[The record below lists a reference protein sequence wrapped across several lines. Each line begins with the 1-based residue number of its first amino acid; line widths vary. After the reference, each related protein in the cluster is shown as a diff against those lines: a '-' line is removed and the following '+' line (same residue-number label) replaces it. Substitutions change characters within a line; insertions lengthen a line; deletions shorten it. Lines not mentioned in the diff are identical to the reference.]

1 MKVIIQIP
9 CLNEAKTLPE
19 TLKEIPR
26 EIQGVDSLEIL
37 VIDDGSSDDTSRVAK
52 DHGVHHVVRMSYT
65 KGLANAFRTG
75 IQKALELGADV
86 VVNTD
91 GDNQYPG
98 RFIPQLIR
106 PILEENADMV
116 IGDRQVTKVAHFSP
130 LKRALQDLG
139 SATVRRFS
147 GTNVPD
153 ATSGFRALSREAAL
167 RLNVLSSYTYTLETI
182 VQAGKMGLKIVSVPI
197 ESNQTKRPSRL
208 FKSMFGYIWR
218 SAVTLLRLFILFEPL
233 KFFSVLSSI
242 SMAAG
247 VAIGVRF
254 LFYYFAVSGEGKIQ
268 SLILAAILLIIGF
281 NIFVIGLLSAN
292 LATNRKLLEG
302 CLYRLRRME
311 APPSTPPKA
320 RDSVLLEKNG
330 GTSTDKSP
338 SGQGKDPS
346 PLTQNPP

>member
-1 MKVIIQIP
+1 M
-9 CLNEAKTLPE
+9 
-19 TLKEIPR
+19 
-26 EIQGVDSLEIL
+26 
-37 VIDDGSSDDTSRVAK
+37 
-52 DHGVHHVVRMSYT
+52 
-65 KGLANAFRTG
+65 LA
-75 IQKALELGADV
+75 
-86 VVNTD
+86 NTD

-116 IGDRQVTKVAHFSP
+116 IGDRQVTRVAHFSP
-130 LKRALQDLG
+130 LKRSLQGLG

-147 GTNVPD
+147 GTDVPD

-182 VQAGKMGLKIVSVPI
+182 VQAGKLGLKIVSVPI

-254 LFYYFAVSGEGKIQ
+254 LFYYFGGSGEGKIQ

-292 LATNRKLLEG
+292 LATNRQLLEG
-302 CLYRLRRME
+302 CLYRLKRMD
-311 APPSTPPKA
+311 APPSSQTQE
-320 RDSVLLEKNG
+320 RGSVLEAQNENS
-330 GTSTDKSP
+330 STPSSP
-338 SGQGKDPS
+338 SREGNEASPSTEDP
-346 PLTQNPP
+346 P